1 MDCDVFCALSIT
13 LSSWSFKLLSEN
25 GETDLL
31 KSLEDNS
38 LPIYNMD
45 VDFKGLGLFYME
57 RDYASN
63 TLPNEEFKDYLIGDN
78 IENIQIDVS
87 TKTEQTERYTR
98 YIKSLIQSN
107 PNLNDSIFETVV
119 GQNFEIVLL
128 QNPYELEVGEFLDYI

>member
-1 MDCDVFCALSIT
+1 LDCDVFCALSIT